1 MLDVPKLDAFA
12 VSIPQQPVK
21 DQHDPNFGSKPLV
34 F

>member
-21 DQHDPNFGSKPLV
+21 DQHDPISARNL
-34 F
+34 